1 MIMIQKRG
9 AKKMKQIDVEKLS
22 GLVREHTL
30 SELRENRIGGKEVIV
45 HQNGKCVYHETF
57 GTACAGGQAQ
67 AKPLIYRAAS
77 MTKSI
82 TAAAVAIAADRGL
95 LDLDA
100 PAWDFY
106 PQMKRLQVATVEDG
120 RIVSLRPAVNVIRV
134 RDLLSHTTG
143 LGCSPVV
150 EAVKENTSKMTLHEA
165 IDWMLEKP
173 LAFEPL
179 TQQSYSSTAAFDIA
193 AGIVETV
200 SGLPF
205 DGFLKKY
212 LFDPL
217 RMTDTTFAPNAEQR
231 QRMAPVHIRTPE
243 GTGETA
249 VMPEGCVF
257 ENYITARLMAGGGV
271 AATAQDYIRFAD
283 MLCAG
288 GVGEDG
294 CRVLSESMVRRMATP
309 NMPEEIDM
317 GCERWGFGMRIVTA
331 SWYPHGLGVGC
342 FGWSG
347 FYGTHF
353 WVDPENKLAVVM
365 MKNSYFDGGAG
376 NSSAVQL
383 ERDVSEALC

>member
-1 MIMIQKRG
+1 
-9 AKKMKQIDVEKLS
+9 MKQIDVEKLRT
-22 GLVREHTL
+22 LVREHTL

-45 HQNGKCVYHETF
+45 HQNGNCVYHETF
-57 GTACAGGQAQ
+57 GTASADGQTQ
-67 AKPLIYRAAS
+67 SKPLLYRAAS
-77 MTKSI
+77 MTKPI
-82 TAAAVAIAADRGL
+82 TATAVAIAADRGL

-120 RIVSLRPAVNVIRV
+120 KIVSLRPAVNVIKV

-143 LGCSPVV
+143 IGSSPVT
-150 EAVKENTSKMTLHEA
+150 EAVKENTAKMTLDAA
-165 IDWMLEKP
+165 IDWILEKP

-179 TQQSYSSTAAFDIA
+179 TQQSYSATAAFDIA
-193 AGIVETV
+193 AGIVEKA

-205 DGFLKKY
+205 DAFLKKY
-212 LFDPL
+212 LFQPL
-217 RMTDTTFAPNAEQR
+217 GMTDTTFDPDAEQR
-231 QRMAPVHIRTPE
+231 RRMVPVHRRTPE
-243 GTGETA
+243 GNSETA
-249 VMPEGCVF
+249 VMPEDCVF
-257 ENYITARLMAGGGV
+257 ENYITARLMAGGGI
-271 AATAQDYIRFAD
+271 ATTAQDYIRFAD

-294 CRVLSESMVRRMATP
+294 CRVLSETMVRRMATP

-331 SWYPHGLGVGC
+331 PGYPHGLGVGC

-376 NSSAVQL
+376 NSSACQL
-383 ERDVSEALC
+383 EKDVSEALK